1 MNKKNILFFSCEP
14 GGAEALIPAIQL
26 TRRQQ
31 RFEVSVM
38 AYGHGLDRFR
48 KKQID
53 CVEIKPISADDFSIL
68 ESCAPHLL
76 ITSATSLP
84 AIDMTEK
91 YLWQQ
96 ARQRGIP
103 SLAFVDQWQNY
114 AIRFSGNE
122 TDERLAYLPDWI
134 NCIDEIG
141 RVEMVREGFRQESLV
156 AFGHPYLSSFKQDMA
171 VLKPDELKRRVGIAG
186 QRPVALFVS
195 EPIREY
201 YQNQRGYDQYQGLEY
216 FLSGLTG
223 VPQPPEIVIKLHPK
237 DDRALFQNLADKHA
251 ALSPKFIGGEMSALE
266 CLAIA
271 DFVYGMTSIMLVEA
285 YVLGKPLISLQLG
298 LVVEDPLVL
307 SRHRIIPVVTTY
319 EQRDLQRFEQMEQG
333 RLGIEFAAD
342 RFLQFLDR
350 TLH

>member
-1 MNKKNILFFSCEP
+1 LNKKSILFFSCEP
-14 GGAEALIPAIQL
+14 GGAESLIPAIRL
-26 TRRQQ
+26 ARQQ
-31 RFEVSVM
+31 PRFEVSVM

-53 CVEIKPISADDFSIL
+53 CMEIEPIAADDFSIM
-68 ESCAPHLL
+68 ESCAPNLL

-91 YLWQQ
+91 YLWRQ
-96 ARQRGIP
+96 ARARRIP

-114 AIRFSGNE
+114 AIRFSGKGA
-122 TDERLAYLPDWI
+122 DERLAYLPDWI

-141 RVEMVREGFRQESLV
+141 RTEMVREGFRQESLV
-156 AFGHPYLSSFKQDMA
+156 AFGHPYLSSLKQDMA
-171 VLKPDELKRRVGIAG
+171 ALRTDELKKRAGIAG
-186 QRPVALFVS
+186 GCEVALFVS

-201 YQNQRGYDQYQGLEY
+201 YQNQRGYDQYQVLEY

-223 VPQPPEIVIKLHPK
+223 VPQPPDIVIKLHPK
-237 DDRALFQNLADKHA
+237 DDRALFQKLADKHV
-251 ALSPKFIGGEMSALE
+251 ALSPKFVGGEMSALE
-266 CLAIA
+266 CLAIS

-285 YVLGKPLISLQLG
+285 YVLGKPVISLQPG
-298 LVVEDPLVL
+298 LAVKDPLVL
-307 SRHRIIPVVTTY
+307 SRHRMIPVVTTY
-319 EQRDLQRFEQMEQG
+319 EQRDLQRFEQIEQG
-333 RLGIEFAAD
+333 KLGIEFEAD